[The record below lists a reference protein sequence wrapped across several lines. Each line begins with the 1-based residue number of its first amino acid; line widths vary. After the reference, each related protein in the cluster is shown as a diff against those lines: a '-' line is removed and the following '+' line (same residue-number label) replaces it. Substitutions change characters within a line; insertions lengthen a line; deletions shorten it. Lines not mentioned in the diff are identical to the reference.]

1 MMKITENYFE
11 KFTDKETFSK
21 LVIDYTVPEFLD
33 KIHNNYK
40 EKIAIGAS
48 SKQVTFNELDE
59 DIKKVCTVLNNNNI
73 KEKTNVGVLCGNNYD
88 FVKTSLGIMAYGA
101 CATLLPFQLDEQTI
115 FGCCMKYQLTCLF
128 YESSLKEKIQFAVN
142 HAPNVKF
149 IEIIDFNVEPSIF
162 NYNVKETD
170 PACIVLTG
178 GTTGKSKGAI
188 LSHKAL
194 MCGTLNG
201 TYGVKDVFNQVYYS
215 IMPLTH
221 VFGLIRNLL
230 TSLFTGS
237 TIYFCID
244 KRTMFKEIKEVKP
257 TILIVVPALAELF
270 LNLTKQF
277 GPMML
282 GGNLKTIICGGAS
295 VPPYL
300 VEEFPKYGVT
310 LLPGYGLTETANLVS
325 GNPLGIE
332 KLNSVG
338 LLYPNQ
344 EIKIVNG
351 ELWLK
356 GPNLLD
362 AYYNEPEENKTAF
375 TDGWFKTGDLV
386 RIDDDGFL
394 YITGRIKDIIV
405 LSNGENVSPAY
416 LEDKVNSLDFIQDSL
431 VTLETNEF
439 GAEILQVEVILRQ
452 SVIAT
457 LNIENIQLFVEQNIM
472 EVNKTLFDYEQIS
485 KVVIRN
491 EDFPRSPSMKIIR
504 PRKAL

>member
-1 MMKITENYFE
+1 MKIVENRFE
-11 KFTDKETFSK
+11 KYTDAATFSK
-21 LVIDYTVPEFLD
+21 LVIDYTVPKFLD
-33 KIHNNYK
+33 KIHENYGSN
-40 EKIAIGAS
+40 IAVGALN
-48 SKQVTFNELDE
+48 KQVTFNELDK
-59 DIKKVCTVLNNNNI
+59 DIKKTCTVLKNNGVSV
-73 KEKTNVGVLCGNNYD
+73 KSNVGVICGNNYD
-88 FVKTSLGIMAYGA
+88 FVKTCLGVMAYGA
-101 CATLLPFQLDEQTI
+101 CATLLPFQLDDQTI
-115 FGCCMKYQLTCLF
+115 FGCCMKYQLTCVF
-128 YESSLKEKIQFAVN
+128 YESSLKEKMQFAIN
-142 HAPNVKF
+142 RATHVKF
-149 IEIIDFNVEPSIF
+149 IEITEFDCEESSF
-162 NYNVKETD
+162 NYEIQESD

-201 TYGVKDVFNQVYYS
+201 TFGIEEVFGQVYYS

-237 TIYFCID
+237 SIYFCVD
-244 KRTMFKEIKEVKP
+244 KRTMFKEIKDVKP

-277 GPMML
+277 GLGML

-300 VEEFPKYGVT
+300 VEEFPKFGVT

-325 GNPLGIE
+325 GNPEG
-332 KLNSVG
+332 KNKPNSVG
-338 LLYPNQ
+338 LIYPGQ
-344 EIKIVNG
+344 EIKIVDG

-356 GPNLLD
+356 GDNLLT
-362 AYYNEPEENKTAF
+362 AYYNEPEENISAF
-375 TDGWFKTGDLV
+375 EDGWFKTGDLV
-386 RIDDDGFL
+386 RLDEDGFL

-416 LEDKVNSLDFIQDSL
+416 IEDKINSLEFIQDSL
-431 VTLETNEF
+431 VTLESNEF
-439 GAEILQVEVILRQ
+439 GAEILTAEVILRQ
-452 SVIAT
+452 AVMAT
-457 LNIENIQLFVEQNIM
+457 LNVENVQSFVENAIC
-472 EVNKTLFDYEQIS
+472 EINKTLFDYEHIS
-485 KVVIRN
+485 KVVIRT

-504 PRKAL
+504 PRKAI

>member
-1 MMKITENYFE
+1 MKIVENRFE
-11 KFTDKETFSK
+11 KYTDAATFSK
-21 LVIDYTVPEFLD
+21 LVIDYTVPKFLD
-33 KIHNNYK
+33 NIHENYGSN
-40 EKIAIGAS
+40 IAVGALN
-48 SKQVTFNELDE
+48 KQVTFNELDK
-59 DIKKVCTVLNNNNI
+59 DIKKTCTVLKNNGVAV
-73 KEKTNVGVLCGNNYD
+73 KSNVGVICGNNYD
-88 FVKTSLGIMAYGA
+88 FVKTSLGVMAYGA
-101 CATLLPFQLDEQTI
+101 CATLLPFQLDDQTI
-115 FGCCMKYQLTCLF
+115 FGCCMKYQLTCVF
-128 YESSLKEKIQFAVN
+128 YESSLKEKMQFAIN
-142 HAPNVKF
+142 RATHVKF
-149 IEIIDFNVEPSIF
+149 IEITEFDCEESSF
-162 NYNVKETD
+162 NYEIQESD

-201 TYGVKDVFNQVYYS
+201 TFGIEEVFGQVYYS

-237 TIYFCID
+237 SIYFCVD
-244 KRTMFKEIKEVKP
+244 KRTMFKEIKDVKP

-277 GPMML
+277 GLGML

-300 VEEFPKYGVT
+300 VEEFPKFGVT

-325 GNPLGIE
+325 GNPEG
-332 KLNSVG
+332 KNKPNSVG
-338 LLYPNQ
+338 LIYPGQ
-344 EIKIVNG
+344 EIKIVDG

-356 GPNLLD
+356 GDNLLT
-362 AYYNEPEENKTAF
+362 AYYNEPEENISAF
-375 TDGWFKTGDLV
+375 EDGWFKTGDLV
-386 RIDDDGFL
+386 RLDEDGFL

-416 LEDKVNSLDFIQDSL
+416 IEDKINSLEFIQDSL
-431 VTLETNEF
+431 VTLESNEF
-439 GAEILQVEVILRQ
+439 GAEILTAEVILRQ
-452 SVIAT
+452 AVMST
-457 LNIENIQLFVEQNIM
+457 LNVENVQSFVEEAIC
-472 EVNKTLFDYEQIS
+472 EINKTLFDYEHIS
-485 KVVIRN
+485 KVVIRT

>member
-1 MMKITENYFE
+1 MKIVENRFE
-11 KFTDKETFSK
+11 KYTDATTFSK
-21 LVIDYTVPEFLD
+21 LVIDYTVPKFLD
-33 KIHNNYK
+33 KIHENYASN
-40 EKIAIGAS
+40 IAVGALD
-48 SKQVTFNELDE
+48 KKVTFEELDK
-59 DIKKVCTVLNNNNI
+59 DIKKTCTVLKNNNI
-73 KEKTNVGVLCGNNYD
+73 SVKSNVGVICGNNYD
-88 FVKTSLGIMAYGA
+88 FVKTSLGVMAYGA
-101 CATLLPFQLDEQTI
+101 CATLLPFQLDDQTI
-115 FGCCMKYQLTCLF
+115 FGCCMKYQLTCVF
-128 YESSLKEKIQFAVN
+128 YESVLKDKLQFAIS
-142 HAPNVKF
+142 HATHVKF
-149 IEIIDFNVEPSIF
+149 IEITEFDCVESSF
-162 NYNVKETD
+162 NYDIQESD

-201 TYGVKDVFNQVYYS
+201 TFGVEEVFNQVYYS

-237 TIYFCID
+237 SIYFCVD
-244 KRTMFKEIKEVKP
+244 KRTMFKEIKDVKP

-277 GPMML
+277 GLGML

-300 VEEFPKYGVT
+300 VEEFPKFGVT

-325 GNPLGIE
+325 GNPEG
-332 KLNSVG
+332 KNKPNSVG
-338 LLYPNQ
+338 LFYPGQ
-344 EIKIVNG
+344 EIKIVND

-356 GPNLLD
+356 GDNLLTS
-362 AYYNEPEENKTAF
+362 YYNEPEENVNAF
-375 TDGWFKTGDLV
+375 EDGWFKTGDLV
-386 RIDDDGFL
+386 RIDEDGFL

-416 LEDKVNSLDFIQDSL
+416 IEDKINSLEFIQDSL
-431 VTLETNEF
+431 VTLESNEF
-439 GAEILQVEVILRQ
+439 GAEILIAEVILRQ
-452 SVIAT
+452 SVMAT
-457 LNIENIQLFVEQNIM
+457 LNVENVQSFVEDAIC
-472 EVNKTLFDYEQIS
+472 EINKTLFDYEHIS
-485 KVVIRN
+485 KVVIRT

>member
-1 MMKITENYFE
+1 MKIVENRFE
-11 KFTDKETFSK
+11 KYTDAATFSK
-21 LVIDYTVPEFLD
+21 LVIDYTVPKFLD
-33 KIHNNYK
+33 KIHENYGSN
-40 EKIAIGAS
+40 IAVGALN
-48 SKQVTFNELDE
+48 KQVTFNELDK
-59 DIKKVCTVLNNNNI
+59 DIKKTCTVLKNNGVA
-73 KEKTNVGVLCGNNYD
+73 EKSNVGVICGNNYD
-88 FVKTSLGIMAYGA
+88 FVKTSLGVMAYGA
-101 CATLLPFQLDEQTI
+101 CATLLPFQLDDQTI
-115 FGCCMKYQLTCLF
+115 FGCCMKYQLTCVF
-128 YESSLKEKIQFAVN
+128 YESSLKEKMQFAIN
-142 HAPNVKF
+142 RATHVKF
-149 IEIIDFNVEPSIF
+149 IEITEFDCEESSF
-162 NYNVKETD
+162 NYEIQESD

-201 TYGVKDVFNQVYYS
+201 TFGVEEVFNQVYYS

-237 TIYFCID
+237 SIYFCVD
-244 KRTMFKEIKEVKP
+244 KRTMFKEIKDVKP

-277 GPMML
+277 GLGML

-300 VEEFPKYGVT
+300 VEEFPKFGVT

-325 GNPLGIE
+325 GNPEG
-332 KLNSVG
+332 KNKPNSVG
-338 LLYPNQ
+338 LIYPGQ
-344 EIKIVNG
+344 EIKIVDG

-356 GPNLLD
+356 GDNLLT
-362 AYYNEPEENKTAF
+362 AYYNEPEENISAF
-375 TDGWFKTGDLV
+375 EDGWFKTGDLV
-386 RIDDDGFL
+386 RLDEDGFL

-416 LEDKVNSLDFIQDSL
+416 IEDKINSLEFIQDSL
-431 VTLETNEF
+431 VTLESNEF
-439 GAEILQVEVILRQ
+439 GAEILTAEVILRQ
-452 SVIAT
+452 AVMST
-457 LNIENIQLFVEQNIM
+457 LNVENVQSFVENAIC
-472 EVNKTLFDYEQIS
+472 EINKTLFDYEHVS
-485 KVVIRN
+485 KVIIRT

-504 PRKAL
+504 PRKAI

>member
-1 MMKITENYFE
+1 MKIVENRFE
-11 KFTDKETFSK
+11 KYTDATTFSK
-21 LVIDYTVPEFLD
+21 LVIDYTVPKFLD
-33 KIHNNYK
+33 KIHENY
-40 EKIAIGAS
+40 AS
-48 SKQVTFNELDE
+48 SIAVGALDKKVTFEELDK
-59 DIKKVCTVLNNNNI
+59 DIKKTCTVLKNNNI
-73 KEKTNVGVLCGNNYD
+73 SVKSNVGVICGNNYD
-88 FVKTSLGIMAYGA
+88 FVKTALGVMAYGA
-101 CATLLPFQLDEQTI
+101 CATLLPFQLDDQTI
-115 FGCCMKYQLTCLF
+115 FGCCMKYQLTCVF
-128 YESSLKEKIQFAVN
+128 YESVLKDKLQFAIS
-142 HAPNVKF
+142 HATHVKF
-149 IEIIDFNVEPSIF
+149 IEITEFDCVESSF
-162 NYNVKETD
+162 NYDIQESD

-201 TYGVKDVFNQVYYS
+201 TFGVEEVFNQVYYS

-237 TIYFCID
+237 SIYFCVD
-244 KRTMFKEIKEVKP
+244 KRTMFKEIKDVKP

-277 GPMML
+277 GLGML

-300 VEEFPKYGVT
+300 VEEFPKFGVT

-325 GNPLGIE
+325 GNPEG
-332 KLNSVG
+332 KNKPNSVG
-338 LLYPNQ
+338 LLYPGQ
-344 EIKIVNG
+344 EIKIVND

-356 GPNLLD
+356 GDNLLTS
-362 AYYNEPEENKTAF
+362 YYNEPEENVNAF
-375 TDGWFKTGDLV
+375 EDGWFKTGDLV
-386 RIDDDGFL
+386 RIDEDGFL

-416 LEDKVNSLDFIQDSL
+416 IEDKINSLEFIQDSL
-431 VTLETNEF
+431 VTLESNEF
-439 GAEILQVEVILRQ
+439 GAEILTAEVILRQ
-452 SVIAT
+452 SVMAT
-457 LNIENIQLFVEQNIM
+457 LNVENVQSFVEEAIC
-472 EVNKTLFDYEQIS
+472 EINKTLFDFEHIS
-485 KVVIRN
+485 KVVIRT